1 MGKTVAN
8 LYLEYIENSYDNH
21 PRVLTILS
29 DDIIVEDKIDIT
41 ENMDFSLSGT
51 TIEVVIESI
60 VNKGMKYR
68 LFFYLITILEAIFSG
83 YGSGSVFKTK
93 VKYVLKLKLT
103 GQEANISVKFD
114 DINTKNP
121 FSIRKS
127 SNVEVV
133 SCGKAKK

>member
-1 MGKTVAN
+1 MGKTAAN
-8 LYLEYIENSYDNH
+8 LYLEYIEYSSDN
-21 PRVLTILS
+21 PRVLTILT
-29 DDIIVEDKIDIT
+29 DDNIVEDQIDIA
-41 ENMDFSLSGT
+41 EIMDFSLTGT

-60 VNKGMKYR
+60 VNKGIKYR

-83 YGSGSVFKTK
+83 YGSGSIFKTK

-103 GQEANISVKFD
+103 GQEANIAVKFD

-133 SCGKAKK
+133 FCGRAKN